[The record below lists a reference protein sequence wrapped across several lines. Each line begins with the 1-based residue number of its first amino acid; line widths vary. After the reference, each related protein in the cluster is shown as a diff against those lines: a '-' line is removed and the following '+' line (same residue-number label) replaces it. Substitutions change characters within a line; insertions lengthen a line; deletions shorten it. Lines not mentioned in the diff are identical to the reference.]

1 MVPIYKIIDFNGNIY
16 LISRAVMKRAR
27 QINFIGDEELE
38 TFDGKIA
45 SLSLKQILN
54 DEVKY
59 ILQKEG
65 QDKET

>member
-1 MVPIYKIIDFNGNIY
+1 MVPIYKIIDFNGNRY

>member
-1 MVPIYKIIDFNGNIY
+1 MVPIYKIIDFNGTRY

>member
-1 MVPIYKIIDFNGNIY
+1 MVPIYKIIDFNGNRY

-54 DEVKY
+54 NEVKY